1 MREWLRVWEDCT
13 SHQDYGW
20 FLAALG
26 WIAVGVAAW
35 RRRDQQRRQPAE
47 LWLIWLAAA
56 GVLNAGTELWFFT
69 RNEAQPYI
77 GLDLFLGAAAAQGA
91 MAFWWPAVAWLP
103 RVRPVVWRVAMGLAG
118 LAVAAGRVLD
128 PVYGGWA
135 LSLLAV
141 GGVGCTVRALRG
153 GHALPGLAAPFRG
166 RLEAGLLLAA
176 VWTIVATFGP
186 LACVL
191 LEGRRDTDL
200 GHFALPAALLHAV
213 AAGWLAW
220 ALWGERLHAVAQMS
234 DYAARNARTDLRMG
248 LAGLGAWL
256 ALGLG
261 FSVYSGQKARFDY
274 EAGLKARVGTIAA
287 MLDET
292 TVREAFGAN
301 FNARGSVKAKDA
313 LGRTHEYVYV
323 DDLALGSLEK
333 LSRQMIRF
341 RRENPDV
348 NNAWLIYR
356 GRTRLFVVVDD
367 RAALLGQ
374 RGRVVLRYLTADDFR
389 NFGTKRPFIE
399 GPIRNS
405 WRTFLMVY
413 APLYATAEP
422 TGIRAWAVLAISGTR
437 WAVTFAQARLQSI
450 AVTAI
455 GVGLWVLAIVYRL
468 RRTEREQA
476 LQRAEQALAADRAKS
491 EFLAQV
497 SHELRTPLQG
507 VLGFSEMLAKSSL
520 AEPHR
525 ALVSAVRSQGALMLR
540 LVNDLIDLGSL
551 QSGAFRLHLEP
562 VDLRA
567 LARECVESV
576 RPKAAAKGLAIEED
590 FEAGAPA
597 FVQADGA
604 RLRQVLLNLLGNA
617 VKFTQ
622 EGRVTLTV
630 RRGEPPAPE
639 KATVPPDEAFA
650 GVWVELR
657 VADTG
662 PGIDP
667 DDQPRIFQPF
677 TRLETGTQTEGAG
690 IGLALVARLCAAMK
704 GRVRVESDGEHGT
717 TFVVRLPLVPS
728 AEPVVS
734 PPVAP
739 PLDQAWKGLR
749 VLVADDNTV
758 MRELLGAFFREHG
771 AAVTTVEDGLAAVEA
786 AQTSE
791 FDVVLLDGA
800 MPWLDGYA
808 TARRLREAGGA
819 LGRPWII
826 GLSAQ
831 AWATDEARGLAEGR
845 DRFLTKPVAMDVL
858 ARAVAESPAAAG
870 RAAVTAADAL
880 DAALR
885 QRLLIQYEKET
896 PGIVARMVDAAHGKD
911 WVSLYRLAHYL
922 KNSAD
927 ALGARRL
934 QHFCREL
941 QLAAE
946 AADETRIE
954 PLLSVVKISW
964 RDPCRPGETVTAP

>member
-1 MREWLRVWEDCT
+1 MRDWLRVLEDFT

-26 WIAVGVAAW
+26 WIAVGVVAW
-35 RRRDQQRRQPAE
+35 RRRDQQRQHPAE
-47 LWLIWLAAA
+47 AWLGWLAAA
-56 GVLNAGTELWFFT
+56 GVLNAGAEFWFST

-77 GLDLFLGAAAAQGA
+77 GLDLFLGAVAAQGA
-91 MAFWWPAVAWLP
+91 VALWWPAAAWLP

-118 LAVAAGRVLD
+118 LALAAGRVLD

-141 GGVGCTVRALRG
+141 GGAGCTVRALRDG
-153 GHALPGLAAPFRG
+153 KVLPGLAATIRG
-166 RLEAGLLLAA
+166 RLEAGMLLAA
-176 VWTIVATFGP
+176 IWTIVATFGP
-186 LACVL
+186 LAYLL

-200 GHFALPAALLHAV
+200 GHFALPAALLHAT
-213 AAGWLAW
+213 AAGLLAW
-220 ALWGERLHAVAQMS
+220 ALWAERLQAVALTS
-234 DYAARNARTDLRMG
+234 DYAARNLRTDLRMG

-261 FSVYSGQKARFDY
+261 FSIYSGQKARADY
-274 EAGLKARVGTIAA
+274 EDGLKARAGTIAA

-292 TVREAFGAN
+292 IVRSAFGVD
-301 FNARGSVKAKDA
+301 FNARGTTRANDPS
-313 LGRTHEYVYV
+313 GRTVEFVYV
-323 DDLALGSLEK
+323 DEQTLGALEK
-333 LSRQMIRF
+333 LGRQMVRL
-341 RRENPDV
+341 RRENRDV
-348 NNAWLIYR
+348 NSLWLVYR
-356 GRTRLFVVVDD
+356 GRTRLFAAVDD
-367 RAALLGQ
+367 RTALLGQ

-399 GPIRNS
+399 GPIREIWNS
-405 WRTFLMVY
+405 RLMVY

-422 TGIRAWAVLAISGTR
+422 TGIRAWVLLAVSGTR

-455 GVGLWVLAIVYRL
+455 GVGLWVLAMGYRL

-520 AEPHR
+520 TEPHR

-540 LVNDLIDLGSL
+540 LVNDLIDLGAL

-576 RPKAAAKGLAIEED
+576 RPKAAAKGLALEED
-590 FEAGAPA
+590 FHAGAPA

-639 KATVPPDEAFA
+639 PVTVPPDETFA
-650 GVWVELR
+650 GVWVEFR

-667 DDQPRIFQPF
+667 EDQPRIFQPF

-690 IGLALVARLCAAMK
+690 IGLALVARLCSAMK

-717 TFVVRLPLVPS
+717 TFIVRLPLLPS
-728 AEPVVS
+728 AEPAAG
-734 PPVAP
+734 PPVAA
-739 PLDQAWKGLR
+739 LDRAWQGLR

-771 AAVTTVEDGLAAVEA
+771 AAVTAVEDGLAAVEA
-786 AQTSE
+786 AQAGE

-819 LGRPWII
+819 VGRPWII

-831 AWATDEARGLAEGR
+831 AWATDEARGLAEGM
-845 DRFLTKPVAMDVL
+845 DRFLTKPVGMDVL

-870 RAAVTAADAL
+870 RSAVTAADAV

-896 PGIVARMVDAAHGKD
+896 PGIVARMVEAAHGKD
-911 WVSLYRLAHYL
+911 WASLYRLAHYL

-964 RDPCRPGETVTAP
+964 RDPGRPGENVTAP

>member
-1 MREWLRVWEDCT
+1 MHDWLRVLEICT

-26 WIAVGVAAW
+26 WTAVGVAAW
-35 RRRDQQRRQPAE
+35 RRCDEQRRQPAE
-47 LWLIWLAAA
+47 LWLVWLAAA
-56 GVLNAGTELWFFT
+56 GVLNAGAEFWFFT

-77 GLDLFLGAAAAQGA
+77 GLDFFLGAVAAQGA
-91 MAFWWPAVAWLP
+91 MALWWPAAAWLP
-103 RVRPVVWRVAMGLAG
+103 SVRPVVWRMAMGLVG
-118 LAVAAGRVLD
+118 LALAAGRVLD

-141 GGVGCTVRALRG
+141 GGVGCMVRAVRSSR
-153 GHALPGLAAPFRG
+153 ALTGLPVKLQG
-166 RLEAGLLLAA
+166 RLEVGMLLAA
-176 VWTIVATFGP
+176 IWTIIATFGP
-186 LACVL
+186 LAYVL

-200 GHFALPAALLHAV
+200 GHFALPAALLHTA

-220 ALWGERLHAVAQMS
+220 VLWDERLHAVAQTS
-234 DYAARNARTDLRMG
+234 DYAARNLRTDLRMG

-261 FSVYSGQKARFDY
+261 FSIYSGQKARYDY
-274 EAGLKARVGTIAA
+274 ESGLKARVGTIAT
-287 MLDET
+287 MLDEN
-292 TVREAFGAN
+292 TVRDAFGAN
-301 FNARGSVKAKDA
+301 FNARGSTKAKDA
-313 LGRTHEYVYV
+313 LGRAYEYIYV
-323 DDLALGSLEK
+323 DDQALGPLEK

-348 NNAWLIYR
+348 NDAWLIYR
-356 GRTRLFVVVDD
+356 GRTRLFAVADD
-367 RAALLGQ
+367 RPAMLGQ
-374 RGRVVLRYLTADDFR
+374 RGRVVLRYLTPADFR
-389 NFGTKRPFIE
+389 NFETKRPFIE
-399 GPIRNS
+399 GPIRDS
-405 WRTFLMVY
+405 WRSFLMVY

-455 GVGLWVLAIVYRL
+455 GVGLWVLAMVYRL

-562 VDLRA
+562 VDLRV
-567 LARECVESV
+567 LTRECVESMQ
-576 RPKAAAKGLAIEED
+576 PKAAAKGLALEED
-590 FEAGAPA
+590 FAADAPA

-604 RLRQVLLNLLGNA
+604 RLRQVLFNLLGNA

-622 EGRVTLTV
+622 AGRVTLIV
-630 RRGEPPAPE
+630 RRGEPPAPD
-639 KATVPPDEAFA
+639 KATMPPDEAFA

-667 DDQPRIFQPF
+667 DDQSRIFQPF

-704 GRVRVESDGEHGT
+704 GRVRVESDGEHGA
-717 TFVVRLPLVPS
+717 TFVVRLPLVPTG
-728 AEPVVS
+728 EPAAS
-734 PPVAP
+734 PPVAA
-739 PLDQAWKGLR
+739 LDQAWQGLR

-771 AAVTTVEDGLAAVEA
+771 AAVTAVEDGLAAVEA
-786 AQTSE
+786 AQAGE

-808 TARRLREAGGA
+808 TARRLREAGGS

-831 AWATDEARGLAEGR
+831 AWATDEARGLAEGM

-885 QRLLIQYEKET
+885 QRLLTQYEKET

-911 WVSLYRLAHYL
+911 WVSLHRLAHYL

>member
-1 MREWLRVWEDCT
+1 MRDWLRVLEECT
-13 SHQDYGW
+13 GHQDYGW

-26 WIAVGVAAW
+26 WVAVGVAAW
-35 RRRDQQRRQPAE
+35 LRRDGKRQQPVE
-47 LWLIWLAAA
+47 LWLVWLAAA
-56 GVLNAGTELWFFT
+56 GVLNAGAELWFFT
-69 RNEAQPYI
+69 RDEMRPYI
-77 GLDLFLGAAAAQGA
+77 GLDMFLGAVAAQGA
-91 MAFWWPAVAWLP
+91 MALWWPAAAWLP
-103 RVRPVVWRVAMGLAG
+103 RVRPVVWRSAMGLAG
-118 LAVAAGRVLD
+118 LALAVGRLLD
-128 PVYGGWA
+128 PIQGGWA
-135 LSLLAV
+135 LALLAV
-141 GGVGCTVRALRG
+141 GGVGCMVRAVRR
-153 GHALPGLAAPFRG
+153 GHALPGLPVTCRG
-166 RLEAGLLLAA
+166 RFETGILLAA
-176 VWTIVATFGP
+176 GWTIVATFGP

-200 GHFALPAALLHAV
+200 GHFALPAALLHAT
-213 AAGWLAW
+213 AAGLLAW
-220 ALWGERLHAVAQMS
+220 VLWSERLQAAVRGS
-234 DYAARNARTDLRMG
+234 DYAERNLRTDLRMG

-261 FSVYSGQKARFDY
+261 VSIYSGQKARSDY
-274 EAGLKARVGTIAA
+274 EAGLKARVETIAA

-292 TVREAFGAN
+292 TVRDAFGAG

-313 LGRTHEYVYV
+313 LGRTFEFVYV
-323 DDLALGSLEK
+323 DDQTLVPLEK
-333 LSRQMIRF
+333 LGRQMVRF

-348 NNAWLIYR
+348 NHAWLVYR
-356 GRTRLFVVVDD
+356 GRTRLFAAVDD
-367 RAALLGQ
+367 RATLLGQ

-389 NFGTKRPFIE
+389 NFGTKRAFIE
-399 GPIRNS
+399 GPIRDS
-405 WRTFLMVY
+405 WKSLLMVY
-413 APLYATAEP
+413 APLYATVEP
-422 TGIRAWAVLAISGTR
+422 TGIRGWAVLAISGTR

-455 GVGLWVLAIVYRL
+455 GVGLWVLAMVYRS

-507 VLGFSEMLAKSSL
+507 VLGFSEMLAKSTL
-520 AEPHR
+520 TEPHR

-540 LVNDLIDLGSL
+540 LVNDLIDLGAL

-576 RPKAAAKGLAIEED
+576 RPRAAAKGLALED
-590 FEAGAPA
+590 DFDAGAPA

-622 EGRVTLTV
+622 EGHVTLTV
-630 RRGEPPAPE
+630 RRGESPAPE
-639 KATVPPDEAFA
+639 PATVPPDEAFG

-667 DDQPRIFQPF
+667 DDQPRMFQPF

-717 TFVVRLPLVPS
+717 TFIVRLPLVPS
-728 AEPVVS
+728 AEPVVG
-734 PPVAP
+734 PPAP
-739 PLDQAWKGLR
+739 AIDQTWGGLR
-749 VLVADDNTV
+749 VLIADDNTV

-771 AAVTTVEDGLAAVEA
+771 AAVTAVEDGLAAAEA

-808 TARRLREAGGA
+808 TARRLRSAGGS

-831 AWATDEARGLAEGR
+831 AWATDEARGLAEGM
-845 DRFLTKPVAMDVL
+845 DRFLTKPVGMDVL

-896 PGIVARMVDAAHGKD
+896 PGIVARMTDAAHGKD

-946 AADETRIE
+946 AADESRIV

-964 RDPCRPGETVTAP
+964 RDPCRPGEPVTAP